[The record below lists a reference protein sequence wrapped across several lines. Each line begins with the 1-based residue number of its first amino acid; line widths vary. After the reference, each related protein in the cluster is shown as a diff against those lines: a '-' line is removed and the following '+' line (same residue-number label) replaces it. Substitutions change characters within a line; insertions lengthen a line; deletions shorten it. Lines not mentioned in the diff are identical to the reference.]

1 MIRRIK
7 KNKKGEI
14 EIVDAGSVEEYI
26 TFDEMEEKW
35 ESDPNL
41 CDEDGIPYD
50 MLDEEGNLT
59 E

>member
-14 EIVDAGSVEEYI
+14 EILDAGSVEEYI

-35 ESDPNL
+35 ESDPDL
-41 CDEDGIPYD
+41 CDEDGIPYE